1 MDTHDSR
8 TLTHWIVTCAAGGPE
23 SLLPSPLPCLCF
35 RLSIRQRNPKMP
47 RPGPPAVWLSAR
59 LRLRVARPQPPV
71 RTRRQ
76 PSVLP
81 PLQSFPTSPLA
92 AECPPNTTGVAD
104 PAEEVPRR
112 VLARVTLF
120 ISTGVYSGVG
130 CLGSPRLQEKL
141 EIRSSSRDPRGE
153 GHATGGTYCSAR
165 SGPLETASPGE
176 RPGGCSWGTKPRPP
190 ELHGRVPAAPAH
202 VCFLRLLFAAEQ

>member
-8 TLTHWIVTCAAGGPE
+8 TLTHWTATCAAGGPE
-23 SLLPSPLPCLCF
+23 SLLPSSLPCLCF

-59 LRLRVARPQPPV
+59 LHLQVARPRPPV

-76 PSVLP
+76 PCVLP

-104 PAEEVPRR
+104 PSEEVPRR
-112 VLARVTLF
+112 VLARVTRF
-120 ISTGVYSGVG
+120 ISTGVYSGVSDHQ
-130 CLGSPRLQEKL
+130 GSR
-141 EIRSSSRDPRGE
+141 RNSRYAARVETPVERGTRQV
-153 GHATGGTYCSAR
+153 A
-165 SGPLETASPGE
+165 PTAQ
-176 RPGGCSWGTKPRPP
+176 
-190 ELHGRVPAAPAH
+190 HGAGRW
-202 VCFLRLLFAAEQ
+202 R